1 MDQTKLTPDFVD
13 AYWVESVN
21 KIKKIVHLP
30 HPDALLLE
38 FRKQQLHKK
47 DGVLIQWMRTALQ

>member
-1 MDQTKLTPDFVD
+1 MDQTKLTPDFID

-21 KIKKIVHLP
+21 RIKKIVYRP